1 MAFSPT
7 VLSVTAGAGVSFVW
21 GSLIVAMETK
31 YGNFFRTNAA
41 EEKGTV
47 LRGDPYDWGVKWDF
61 CITWTLVRL
70 T

>member
-7 VLSVTAGAGVSFVW
+7 VLSVTAGAGVSFVY
-21 GSLIVAMETK
+21 GSLTVAMETT
-31 YGNFFRTNAA
+31 YGELTQQKRR
-41 EEKGTV
+41 GMV
-47 LRGDPYDWGVKWDF
+47 LRGNPYVWGVKWDF